1 MTYVCLADLERAA
14 RDVLPG
20 EIWDFLAGGS
30 GAEASLVANR
40 TALERIFVVPRMLR
54 DLTDSTTEAEVL
66 GRRTALP
73 MAVAP
78 VAYQRLFHPDGEL
91 AVARAARD
99 AGVPYIICTLSSVAL
114 EEVAAAGGRSWFQL
128 YWLRDEKRSLE
139 LVRRAE
145 DAGCEA
151 IVFTVDVPWLGRRL
165 RDMRNGFALPEWVTA
180 ANFDA
185 GAAAHRRTEGVSAVA
200 DHTAREFAPA
210 TWESVE
216 AVRAHTDLPVV
227 LKGIL
232 AVEDARRA
240 VEAGAGGI
248 VVSNHGGRQ
257 LDGAVPGV
265 EMLGEIAAAVAG
277 GCEVL
282 LDGGVRSG
290 GDILK
295 AAALG
300 ASAVL
305 VGRPVMWGLAA
316 AGQDGVRQ
324 VLELLA
330 AELRDAM
337 GLAGCASVSAARQ
350 LSTMARLDERVGRPG
365 PSRSAKT
372 NFTLSSEI

>member
-1 MTYVCLADLERAA
+1 MTYVCLADLECAA

-30 GAEASLVANR
+30 GAEASLLANR
-40 TALERIFVVPRMLR
+40 TAFERIFVIPRMLR
-54 DLTDSTTEAEVL
+54 DLTDSTTEAEIL
-66 GRRTALP
+66 GRRAALP

-91 AVARAARD
+91 AAARAARD
-99 AGVPYIICTLSSVAL
+99 AGVPYIIPTLSSVSL
-114 EEVAAAGGRSWFQL
+114 EEVAAAGGRPWFQL

-151 IVFTVDVPWLGRRL
+151 IVFTVDVPWMGRRL
-165 RDMRNGFALPEWVTA
+165 RDMRNGLALPEWVTA

-185 GAAAHRRTEGVSAVA
+185 GPAAHRRARGLSAVA
-200 DHTAREFAPA
+200 DHTARAFAPA
-210 TWESVE
+210 TWESVA
-216 AVRAHTDLPVV
+216 AVRARTRLPVV

-240 VEAGAGGI
+240 VEAGAAGI

-265 EMLGEIAAAVAG
+265 AVLGEIAAAVSG
-277 GCEVL
+277 SCEVL
-282 LDGGVRSG
+282 VDGGIRSG

-305 VGRPVMWGLAA
+305 VGRPMMWGLAA
-316 AGQDGVRQ
+316 AGEDGARQ

-337 GLAGCASVSAARQ
+337 GLAGCESVSAARR
-350 LSTMARLDERVGRPG
+350 LSTRP
-365 PSRSAKT
+365 T
-372 NFTLSSEI
+372 CDQ

>member
-1 MTYVCLADLERAA
+1 MTRSGLTNHGPAEPGLAGPGSTPLSLADLASAA

-30 GAEASLVANR
+30 GAEAAVAANR
-40 TALERIFVVPRMLR
+40 AAFERIHVIPRVLR
-54 DLTDSTTEAEVL
+54 DLTGGGTEVEVL
-66 GRRTALP
+66 GRSAALP
-73 MAVAP
+73 VAVAP
-78 VAYQRLFHPDGEL
+78 VAYQRLFHPEGEL
-91 AVARAARD
+91 AAARAARD
-99 AGVPYIICTLSSVAL
+99 AGVPYVICTLSSVVL
-114 EEVAAAGGRSWFQL
+114 EEVAAVGGRPWFQL
-128 YWLRDEKRSLE
+128 YWLRDERRCLD

-151 IVFTVDVPWLGRRL
+151 IVFTVDVPWMGRRL

-185 GAAAHRRTEGVSAVA
+185 GTAAHRRTRGASAVA

-210 TWESVE
+210 TWDSVA
-216 AVRAHTDLPVV
+216 AVRARTNLPVV
-227 LKGIL
+227 LKGVL

-240 VEAGAGGI
+240 VQAGADGI

-257 LDGAVPGV
+257 LDSAVPGV
-265 EMLGEIAAAVAG
+265 DVLGEIAAAVAG

-290 GDILK
+290 GDVLK
-295 AAALG
+295 AVALG

-324 VLELLA
+324 ALDLLA
-330 AELRDAM
+330 AEFRDAL
-337 GLAGCASVSAARQ
+337 GLAGCRSVAAVRD
-350 LSTMARLDERVGRPG
+350 LRTTAPRHR
-365 PSRSAKT
+365 
-372 NFTLSSEI
+372 

>member
-1 MTYVCLADLERAA
+1 MTYSCLADLERVA

-20 EIWDFLAGGS
+20 EIWDFLAGGA
-30 GAEASLVANR
+30 GTEASLVANR
-40 TALERIFVVPRMLR
+40 TALERIFVIPRMLR
-54 DLTDSTTEAEVL
+54 DLTTSTTEVEIL
-66 GRRTALP
+66 GRRAALP
-73 MAVAP
+73 VAVAP

-91 AVARAARD
+91 AAARAARD
-99 AGVPYIICTLSSVAL
+99 AGVPNTICTLSSVAL
-114 EEVAAAGGRSWFQL
+114 EEVAAVGGRSWFQL
-128 YWLRDEKRSLE
+128 YWLRDEKRSLD

-145 DAGCEA
+145 DCGCEA
-151 IVFTVDVPWLGRRL
+151 IVFTVDVPWMGRRL
-165 RDMRNGFALPEWVTA
+165 RDLRNGFALPDSVVA

-185 GAAAHRRTEGVSAVA
+185 GVMAHSRARGVSAVA

-210 TWESVE
+210 TWETV
-216 AVRAHTDLPVV
+216 ATVRAHTDLPLV

-240 VEAGAGGI
+240 VAAGADGI

-257 LDGAVPGV
+257 LDGAVPGIDV
-265 EMLGEIAAAVAG
+265 VAEIAAAVAG

-282 LDGGVRSG
+282 LDGGVRTG

-295 AAALG
+295 AVALG

-305 VGRPVMWGLAA
+305 VGRPAMWGLAA

-337 GLAGCASVSAARQ
+337 GLAGCESVSAIR
-350 LSTMARLDERVGRPG
+350 RLGTVGRSG
-365 PSRSAKT
+365 PS
-372 NFTLSSEI
+372 

>member
-1 MTYVCLADLERAA
+1 MGSSHHHHHHSSGLVPRGSHMTYVSLADLERAA

-20 EIWDFLAGGS
+20 EIFDFLAGGS
-30 GAEASLVANR
+30 GTEASLVANR
-40 TALERIFVVPRMLR
+40 TALERVFVIPRMLR
-54 DLTDSTTEAEVL
+54 DLTDVTTEIDIF
-66 GRRTALP
+66 GRRAALP

-78 VAYQRLFHPDGEL
+78 VAYQRLFHPEGEL

-99 AGVPYIICTLSSVAL
+99 AGVPYTICTLSSVSL
-114 EEVAAAGGRSWFQL
+114 EEIAAVGGRPWFQL
-128 YWLRDEKRSLE
+128 CWLRDEKRSLD

-151 IVFTVDVPWLGRRL
+151 IVFTVDVPWMGRRL

-185 GAAAHRRTEGVSAVA
+185 GTAAHRRTQGVSAVA

-240 VEAGAGGI
+240 VDAGAGGI

-257 LDGAVPGV
+257 LDGAVPGI
-265 EMLGEIAAAVAG
+265 EMLGEIVAAVSG

-282 LDGGVRSG
+282 VDGGIRSG
-290 GDILK
+290 GDVLK
-295 AAALG
+295 ATALG

-305 VGRPVMWGLAA
+305 VGRPVMWALAA

-324 VLELLA
+324 LLELLA
-330 AELRDAM
+330 EEVRDAM
-337 GLAGCASVSAARQ
+337 GLAGCESVGAAR
-350 LSTMARLDERVGRPG
+350 RLNTKLGVV
-365 PSRSAKT
+365 
-372 NFTLSSEI
+372 

>member
-1 MTYVCLADLERAA
+1 MTPVCLADLERAA
-14 RDVLPG
+14 RGVLPG

-30 GAEASLVANR
+30 GAEASLAANR
-40 TALERIFVVPRMLR
+40 TALERIFVVPRMLC
-54 DLTDSTTEAEVL
+54 DLTGSTTGAELL
-66 GRRTALP
+66 GRRAALP

-78 VAYQRLFHPDGEL
+78 VAYQRLFHPEGEL
-91 AVARAARD
+91 AAARAARD
-99 AGVPYIICTLSSVAL
+99 AGVPYTICTLSSVPL
-114 EEVAAAGGRSWFQL
+114 EEIAAVGGRPWFQL
-128 YWLRDEKRSLE
+128 YWLREEKRSLE

-151 IVFTVDVPWLGRRL
+151 IVFTVDVPWMGRRW
-165 RDMRNGFALPEWVTA
+165 RDMRNGFALPESVTA

-185 GAAAHRRTEGVSAVA
+185 GAGAHRRTRGASAVA

-232 AVEDARRA
+232 AAEDARRA
-240 VEAGAGGI
+240 VETGADGI

-257 LDGAVPGV
+257 LDGAVPGIEV
-265 EMLGEIAAAVAG
+265 LGELAAEVAG
-277 GCEVL
+277 RCEVL
-282 LDGGVRSG
+282 LDGGIRTG

-295 AAALG
+295 AVALG
-300 ASAVL
+300 ASGVL

-324 VLELLA
+324 VFDLLA
-330 AELRDAM
+330 AELGNAL
-337 GLAGCASVSAARQ
+337 GLAGCGSVDAAR
-350 LSTMARLDERVGRPG
+350 RLGTRVPRYG
-365 PSRSAKT
+365 
-372 NFTLSSEI
+372 

>member
-1 MTYVCLADLERAA
+1 MTHACLADLERAA

-30 GAEASLVANR
+30 GTEASLAANR
-40 TALERIFVVPRMLR
+40 AALERIFVVPRMLR
-54 DLTDSTTEAEVL
+54 DLAASTAEVELL
-66 GRRTALP
+66 GRRAALP

-78 VAYQRLFHPDGEL
+78 VAYQRLFHPEGEL

-99 AGVPYIICTLSSVAL
+99 AGVPYTICTLSSVPL
-114 EEVAAAGGRSWFQL
+114 EEIAAAGGRPWFQL
-128 YWLRDEKRSLE
+128 YWLRDGKRSLD

-145 DAGCEA
+145 DAGCKA
-151 IVFTVDVPWLGRRL
+151 IVFTVDVPWMGRRL
-165 RDMRNGFALPEWVTA
+165 RDVRNGFALPEWVTA

-185 GAAAHRRTEGVSAVA
+185 GAVAHRRTRGVSAVA

-240 VEAGAGGI
+240 VDAGVAGI

-257 LDGAVPGV
+257 LDGAVPGIEV
-265 EMLGEIAAAVAG
+265 LGEIVAAVSGA
-277 GCEVL
+277 CEVL
-282 LDGGVRSG
+282 LDGGIRSG
-290 GDILK
+290 EDVLK
-295 AAALG
+295 AVALG

-316 AGQDGVRQ
+316 AGQDGARQ
-324 VLELLA
+324 VFELLA
-330 AELRDAM
+330 VELRNAM
-337 GLAGCASVSAARQ
+337 GLAGCDSLSAVRG
-350 LSTMARLDERVGRPG
+350 LSTRAPRYG
-365 PSRSAKT
+365 
-372 NFTLSSEI
+372 

>member
-1 MTYVCLADLERAA
+1 MTHVCLADVERAA
-14 RDVLPG
+14 REVLPG

-30 GAEASLVANR
+30 GAEASLAANR
-40 TALERIFVVPRMLR
+40 TALEQIFVIPRVLR
-54 DLTDSTTEAEVL
+54 DLTARSTETEVL
-66 GRRTALP
+66 GRRAALP
-73 MAVAP
+73 VAVAP

-91 AVARAARD
+91 AAARAARD
-99 AGVPYIICTLSSVAL
+99 AGVPYVICTLSSVAL
-114 EEVAAAGGRSWFQL
+114 EEVAAAAGPSWFQL
-128 YWLRDEKRSLE
+128 YWLREEEQSLD

-151 IVFTVDVPWLGRRL
+151 IVFTVDVPWMGRRL
-165 RDMRNGFALPEWVTA
+165 RDMRNGFALPDRVTA

-185 GAAAHRRTEGVSAVA
+185 GAAAHRRRRGVSAVA

-210 TWESVE
+210 TWESVA

-240 VEAGAGGI
+240 VEAGADGI

-257 LDGAVPGV
+257 LDGAVPGTEV
-265 EMLGEIAAAVAG
+265 LAEIAAAVRG

-282 LDGGVRSG
+282 LDGGIRG
-290 GDILK
+290 GVDILK
-295 AAALG
+295 AAVLG

-316 AGQDGVRQ
+316 AGQDGARQ
-324 VLELLA
+324 VLDLLA
-330 AELRDAM
+330 VELRDAM
-337 GLAGCASVSAARQ
+337 GLAGCASVSAAR
-350 LSTMARLDERVGRPG
+350 RLGTRAPG
-365 PSRSAKT
+365 YG
-372 NFTLSSEI
+372 

>member
-1 MTYVCLADLERAA
+1 MTHLCLADLERAA
-14 RDVLPG
+14 RAVLPG

-30 GAEASLVANR
+30 GAETSLAANR
-40 TALERIFVVPRMLR
+40 TALERIFVVPRVLR
-54 DLTDSTTEAEVL
+54 DLAETTTEADIL
-66 GRRTALP
+66 GGRAALP

-78 VAYQRLFHPDGEL
+78 VAYQRMFHPDGEI
-91 AVARAARD
+91 AAARAARD
-99 AGVPYIICTLSSVAL
+99 AGVPYTIGTLSSVPL
-114 EEVAAAGGRSWFQL
+114 EEIAAVGGRSWFQL
-128 YWLRDEKRSLE
+128 YWLRDEKKSLE

-151 IVFTVDVPWLGRRL
+151 IVFTVDVPWMGRRL
-165 RDMRNGFALPEWVTA
+165 RDMRNGFALPETVTA

-185 GAAAHRRTEGVSAVA
+185 GATAHRRATGVSAVA

-210 TWESVE
+210 TWESV
-216 AVRAHTDLPVV
+216 ATVRSHTDLPLV

-240 VEAGAGGI
+240 VVAGVDGI

-257 LDGAVPGV
+257 LDGAVPGIDV
-265 EMLGEIAAAVAG
+265 LGEIATAVAG

-282 LDGGVRSG
+282 LDGGIRGG
-290 GDILK
+290 GDILR
-295 AAALG
+295 AVALG

-324 VLELLA
+324 VLDLLA
-330 AELRDAM
+330 TEFRDAM
-337 GLAGCASVSAARQ
+337 GLAGCASVRAAAR
-350 LSTMARLDERVGRPG
+350 LSTRR
-365 PSRSAKT
+365 
-372 NFTLSSEI
+372 

>member
-1 MTYVCLADLERAA
+1 MTYVSLADLERAA
-14 RDVLPG
+14 RDVLTG

-30 GAEASLVANR
+30 GTESSLVANR
-40 TALERIFVVPRMLR
+40 AAIERIFLIPRMLR
-54 DLTDSTTEAEVL
+54 DLTDTTTEVEVL
-66 GRRTALP
+66 GRRAALP
-73 MAVAP
+73 IAVAP
-78 VAYQRLFHPDGEL
+78 VAYQRLFHPEGEL
-91 AVARAARD
+91 AAARAARD
-99 AGVPYIICTLSSVAL
+99 AGVPYTICTLSSVAL
-114 EEVAAAGGRSWFQL
+114 EDIAAVGGRPWFQL
-128 YWLRDEKRSLE
+128 YWLREEKRCLE

-145 DAGCEA
+145 DSGCEA
-151 IVFTVDVPWLGRRL
+151 IVFTVDVPWMGRRL

-185 GAAAHRRTEGVSAVA
+185 GAAAHRRTQGVSAVA

-240 VEAGAGGI
+240 VEAGADGI

-265 EMLGEIAAAVAG
+265 EMLGEIAAAVGG

-282 LDGGVRSG
+282 LDGGIRSG
-290 GDILK
+290 GDVLK
-295 AAALG
+295 STALG

-324 VLELLA
+324 VLDLLA
-330 AELRDAM
+330 DEFRSAM
-337 GLAGCASVSAARQ
+337 GLAGCESVSAARR
-350 LSTMARLDERVGRPG
+350 LSTR
-365 PSRSAKT
+365 
-372 NFTLSSEI
+372 TLGTA

>member
-1 MTYVCLADLERAA
+1 MTHLCLDDLERAA

-20 EIWDFLAGGS
+20 EMWDFLAGGS
-30 GAEASLVANR
+30 GAEASLEANR
-40 TALERIFVVPRMLR
+40 AALERIFVIPRMLR
-54 DLTDSTTEAEVL
+54 ELTGGTTEVEL
-66 GRRTALP
+66 FGRRTALP

-78 VAYQRLFHPDGEL
+78 VAYQRLFHPAGEL
-91 AVARAARD
+91 AAARAARD
-99 AGVPYIICTLSSVAL
+99 AGVPYTICTLSSVPL
-114 EEVAAAGGRSWFQL
+114 EEIAAVGGRPWFQL

-151 IVFTVDVPWLGRRL
+151 IVFTVDVPWMGRRL
-165 RDMRNGFALPEWVTA
+165 RDMRNGFALPDSVTA

-185 GAAAHRRTEGVSAVA
+185 GAAAHRRTQGLSAVA

-232 AVEDARRA
+232 AVEDATRA
-240 VEAGAGGI
+240 VDAGAAGI

-257 LDGAVPGV
+257 LDGAIPGI
-265 EMLGEIAAAVAG
+265 EMLGEIAAAVSG

-282 LDGGVRSG
+282 LDGGIRNGV
-290 GDILK
+290 DILK

-316 AGQDGVRQ
+316 AGEDGVRQ
-324 VLELLA
+324 TLDLLA
-330 AELRDAM
+330 TELRNAL
-337 GLAGCASVSAARQ
+337 GLAGCDSMGAARR
-350 LSTMARLDERVGRPG
+350 LSTRVSGPG
-365 PSRSAKT
+365 
-372 NFTLSSEI
+372 

>member
-1 MTYVCLADLERAA
+1 MTYVSLADLERAA

-30 GAEASLVANR
+30 GAEASLTANR
-40 TALERIFVVPRMLR
+40 TALERIFVIPRMLC
-54 DLTDSTTEAEVL
+54 DLTGSTTEAEFF
-66 GRRTALP
+66 GRRAALP

-78 VAYQRLFHPDGEL
+78 VAYQRLFHPEGEL
-91 AVARAARD
+91 AAARAARD
-99 AGVPYIICTLSSVAL
+99 AGVPYTICTLSSVPL
-114 EEVAAAGGRSWFQL
+114 EEVAAVGGRAWFQL
-128 YWLRDEKRSLE
+128 YWLREEKRSLE

-151 IVFTVDVPWLGRRL
+151 IVFTVDVPWMGRRW
-165 RDMRNGFALPEWVTA
+165 RDMRNGFALPESVTA

-185 GAAAHRRTEGVSAVA
+185 GAAAHRRTRGASAVA

-232 AVEDARRA
+232 AAEDARRA
-240 VEAGAGGI
+240 VEAGADGI

-257 LDGAVPGV
+257 LDGAVPGIEV
-265 EMLGEIAAAVAG
+265 LGEIAAEVAG
-277 GCEVL
+277 RCEVL
-282 LDGGVRSG
+282 LDGGIRTG

-300 ASAVL
+300 ASGVL

-316 AGQDGVRQ
+316 AGQEGVRQ
-324 VLELLA
+324 VFDLLA
-330 AELRDAM
+330 AELRNAL
-337 GLAGCASVSAARQ
+337 GLAGCGSVSAAG
-350 LSTMARLDERVGRPG
+350 RLGTRVPRYG
-365 PSRSAKT
+365 
-372 NFTLSSEI
+372 

>member
-1 MTYVCLADLERAA
+1 MTYLCLADLESAA

-30 GAEASLVANR
+30 GTEASLVANR

-54 DLTDSTTEAEVL
+54 DLTESTTEVEVL
-66 GRRTALP
+66 GRRAALP

-91 AVARAARD
+91 AAARAARD
-99 AGVPYIICTLSSVAL
+99 AGVPYVICTLSSVPL
-114 EEVAAAGGRSWFQL
+114 EEIAAAGGRSWFQL

-151 IVFTVDVPWLGRRL
+151 IVFTVDVPWMGRRL

-180 ANFDA
+180 ANFEA
-185 GAAAHRRTEGVSAVA
+185 GAAAHRRAQGVSAVA

-210 TWESVE
+210 TWEAVE
-216 AVRAHTDLPVV
+216 AVRAHTDLPLV

-232 AVEDARRA
+232 AVEDAGRA
-240 VEAGAGGI
+240 VDAGASGI

-265 EMLGEIAAAVAG
+265 EVLGEIVAAVSG

-282 LDGGVRSG
+282 LDGGIRGG

-295 AAALG
+295 AVALG

-316 AGQDGVRQ
+316 AGQDGARQ

-330 AELRDAM
+330 VELRNAM
-337 GLAGCASVSAARQ
+337 GLAGCESVSAA
-350 LSTMARLDERVGRPG
+350 LRLDT
-365 PSRSAKT
+365 RSARY
-372 NFTLSSEI
+372 

>member
-1 MTYVCLADLERAA
+1 MTHVCLADLEQAA

-30 GAEASLVANR
+30 GTEASLVANR
-40 TALERIFVVPRMLR
+40 AALERIFVIPRMLR
-54 DLTDSTTEAEVL
+54 DLTDSTTEVEVL
-66 GRRTALP
+66 GRRAALP

-91 AVARAARD
+91 AAVRAARD
-99 AGVPYIICTLSSVAL
+99 AGVPYTVCTLSSVPL
-114 EEVAAAGGRSWFQL
+114 EEIVAAGGRSWFQL

-151 IVFTVDVPWLGRRL
+151 IVFTVDVPWMGRRL

-180 ANFDA
+180 ANFAA
-185 GAAAHRRTEGVSAVA
+185 GAAAHRRTQGVSAVA

-210 TWESVE
+210 TWESV
-216 AVRAHTDLPVV
+216 ATVRAHTDLPVV

-240 VEAGAGGI
+240 VDAGADGI

-257 LDGAVPGV
+257 LDGAVPGI
-265 EMLGEIAAAVAG
+265 EMLGEITAAVSG
-277 GCEVL
+277 DCEVL
-282 LDGGVRSG
+282 LDGGIRSG

-295 AAALG
+295 AVALG

-305 VGRPVMWGLAA
+305 VGRPMMWGLAA
-316 AGQDGVRQ
+316 AGEDGARQ
-324 VLELLA
+324 VLDLLA

-337 GLAGCASVSAARQ
+337 GLAGCESVCAVRRLGTRASR
-350 LSTMARLDERVGRPG
+350 
-365 PSRSAKT
+365 
-372 NFTLSSEI
+372 